1 MRLGLRDEKML
12 SIAVLS
18 HTLSG
23 RPHRADDALV
33 CHQELKP
40 FNAVLAAPVWMMRH

>member
-12 SIAVLS
+12 FIAVLS

-33 CHQELKP
+33 CHQALKP